1 MATSPSPAART
12 HWQVPARHVMPL
24 GQLMPASAAAPGTH
38 STQKP
43 TSQKGLVAIVQSE
56 AFAHSTQ
63 RDVVVLQTGMAMFV
77 H

>member
-1 MATSPSPAART
+1 
-12 HWQVPARHVMPL
+12 MPL